1 MAKVKLLICPYCG
14 YTQPQVERCHGCG
27 GLLEPLSRQ
36 ATHNAMGPWFV
47 RDPDRPHQP
56 GCSYETLVRLV
67 ERGQIAKHTIIRGP
81 TTRQFWTIAK
91 RVPGVAHL
99 LGYCHNCAASVDP
112 ADHGCHAC
120 GVTFG
125 AYLDRNYLG
134 LPEIRPL
141 PWEAQPEEND
151 PARFAGRSLQGSH
164 PGHAAGLSSFASDE
178 ELLSEVEAGS
188 SGPTASAAGAAG
200 PAGNRAA
207 VRSAPAE
214 RVNEPGVGSPA
225 QAQTPQVG
233 ANLFDDYAAAAVT
246 RSLQRKV
253 AAQRRTIRGLGAAV
267 VIFVF
272 VAAVVGLAS
281 LVDDS
286 GPQTPGDGTQRSG
299 DGKGASADQAA
310 DAPPVPTDPPMS
322 TRVPSPDDASPAP
335 ARTDQEPHADPPGQE
350 PQDDYAEAMQLIKA
364 AQQVDRPTKD
374 RIKDYEEALR
384 LLQAIVSQA
393 PADAQ
398 PDDLPAAID
407 RTNKALERLRL
418 EDFFP

>member
-1 MAKVKLLICPYCG
+1 
-14 YTQPQVERCHGCG
+14 VER
-27 GLLEPLSRQ
+27 E
-36 ATHNAMGPWFV
+36 
-47 RDPDRPHQP
+47 
-56 GCSYETLVRLV
+56 
-67 ERGQIAKHTIIRGP
+67 QIAKHTIIRGP

-120 GVTFG
+120 GVPFG

-151 PARFAGRSLQGSH
+151 SARFAGRSVQFSQRGQ
-164 PGHAAGLSSFASDE
+164 AAGLSSFASDE
-178 ELLSEVEAGS
+178 ELRSEVGS
-188 SGPTASAAGAAG
+188 SGPPTGGAAGAAA
-200 PAGNRAA
+200 PAGARGA
-207 VRSAPAE
+207 VGSAPSE
-214 RVNEPGVGSPA
+214 PVHEPGVGSA
-225 QAQTPQVG
+225 AQTPRVG

-267 VIFVF
+267 FIFVF

-286 GPQTPGDGTQRSG
+286 DPQTPGDGTQGLSDVG
-299 DGKGASADQAA
+299 GASADQAA
-310 DAPPVPTDPPMS
+310 DTPQVSTDPPTS
-322 TRVPSPDDASPAP
+322 DPVPSPDDASPAP
-335 ARTDQEPHADPPGQE
+335 AQTDQEPQADPPGQE
-350 PQDDYAEAMQLIKA
+350 PQDDYAKAMQLIKT

-374 RIKDYEEALR
+374 RIRDYEEALR
-384 LLQAIVSQA
+384 LLQAIVSEA

-398 PDDLPAAID
+398 PDDLSAAIE

-418 EDFFP
+418 EDFSP

>member
-14 YTQPQVERCHGCG
+14 QTQPQVERCHGYG

-47 RDPDRPHQP
+47 RDLDRPHQP
-56 GCSYETLVRLV
+56 GCSYETLVKLV
-67 ERGQIAKHTIIRGP
+67 EREQIAKHTIIRGP

-99 LGYCHNCAASVDP
+99 LGYCHNCNASVDP

-120 GVTFG
+120 GVPFG

-134 LPEIRPL
+134 LPDIRPL
-141 PWEAQPEEND
+141 PWEARLEEND
-151 PARFAGRSLQGSH
+151 PARFAGRSVQLSH
-164 PGHAAGLSSFASDE
+164 PGQAGGLSSFASDE
-178 ELLSEVEAGS
+178 ELLGEVGS
-188 SGPTASAAGAAG
+188 SGPTAGGAAGAPG
-200 PAGNRAA
+200 PTGA
-207 VRSAPAE
+207 RSAATSAPSE
-214 RVNEPGVGSPA
+214 PVDEPGVGSA
-225 QAQTPQVG
+225 AQTPRVG

-253 AAQRRTIRGLGAAV
+253 AAQQRLIRGLGATV
-267 VIFVF
+267 FIFVL

-286 GPQTPGDGTQRSG
+286 GPQPPGNGTQRSS

-310 DAPPVPTDPPMS
+310 VTPPVPTGPPTS
-322 TRVPSPDDASPAP
+322 VLVPSPDDASPAP
-335 ARTDQEPHADPPGQE
+335 AQTDQEPHADPPGQD
-350 PQDDYAEAMQLIKA
+350 PRADYAKAMQLIKA

-374 RIKDYEEALR
+374 RIKAYEEALR
-384 LLQAIVSQA
+384 LLQAIVSEA

-398 PDDLPAAID
+398 PDDLSATID

>member
-1 MAKVKLLICPYCG
+1 MKLLICPYCG
-14 YTQPQVERCHGCG
+14 QTQSEVERCRSCG

-56 GCSYETLVRLV
+56 GCSYETLVQLV
-67 ERGQIAKHTIIRGP
+67 EREQIAKHTIIRGP

-99 LGYCHNCAASVDP
+99 LGYCHNCAASVDR

-120 GVTFG
+120 GVPFG

-141 PWEAQPEEND
+141 PWEAQLEEND
-151 PARFAGRSLQGSH
+151 PARFAGRSVQFSQRGQ
-164 PGHAAGLSSFASDE
+164 AAGLSSFASDE
-178 ELLSEVEAGS
+178 ELLGEVEVGS
-188 SGPTASAAGAAG
+188 SGPTAGGAAGA
-200 PAGNRAA
+200 PAGARAA
-207 VRSAPAE
+207 ATSAPS
-214 RVNEPGVGSPA
+214 EPVHAPEVGSA
-225 QAQTPQVG
+225 SKTPQVG
-233 ANLFDDYAAAAVT
+233 ANLFDDYATAAAVT
-246 RSLQRKV
+246 RSLQRKIV
-253 AAQRRTIRGLGAAV
+253 AQQRMIRGLGAAV
-267 VIFVF
+267 VIFVL

-286 GPQTPGDGTQRSG
+286 GPQTRGDGTQGSSDVG
-299 DGKGASADQAA
+299 GASADQAA
-310 DAPPVPTDPPMS
+310 DAPQVPTGPRTSDPVPSRDG
-322 TRVPSPDDASPAP
+322 ASPAP
-335 ARTDQEPHADPPGQE
+335 AQTDQEPQTDPPGQD
-350 PQDDYAEAMQLIKA
+350 PQDDYAKAMQLIKT

-384 LLQAIVSQA
+384 LLQAIASEA
-393 PADAQ
+393 PDDAQ
-398 PDDLPAAID
+398 PDDLSDTIE
-407 RTNKALERLRL
+407 RTNKALELLRL

>member
-14 YTQPQVERCHGCG
+14 QTQPEVERCRGCG

-56 GCSYETLVRLV
+56 GCSYETLVKLV
-67 ERGQIAKHTIIRGP
+67 EREQIAKHTIIRGP

-99 LGYCHNCAASVDP
+99 LGFCHKCAASVDP

-120 GVTFG
+120 GVPFG

-141 PWEAQPEEND
+141 PWEAQLEGND
-151 PARFAGRSLQGSH
+151 PAQFAGRSLPGSH
-164 PGHAAGLSSFASDE
+164 FGQTAGLSSFASDE

-188 SGPTASAAGAAG
+188 SGPPAGGAGAA
-200 PAGNRAA
+200 
-207 VRSAPAE
+207 VTSASSEP
-214 RVNEPGVGSPA
+214 VNEPGVGSA
-225 QAQTPQVG
+225 AQTPQVG
-233 ANLFDDYAAAAVT
+233 ANLFDDYAAAAAVT

-253 AAQRRTIRGLGAAV
+253 AAQQRLIRGLGAAV
-267 VIFVF
+267 VVFVF
-272 VAAVVGLAS
+272 IAAVVGLAS

-286 GPQTPGDGTQRSG
+286 GPPTPADGTQRSSDAG
-299 DGKGASADQAA
+299 GASTDQAA
-310 DAPPVPTDPPMS
+310 DAPQVATDPPPS
-322 TRVPSPDDASPAP
+322 IPVPSPDDALPAP
-335 ARTDQEPHADPPGQE
+335 AQTDQDPHADPPGQD
-350 PQDDYAEAMQLIKA
+350 PQADYATAMQLIKA

-384 LLQAIVSQA
+384 LLQAIVSEA

-398 PDDLPAAID
+398 PDDLPAAIE

>member
-14 YTQPQVERCHGCG
+14 QTQPEVERCRSCG
-27 GLLEPLSRQ
+27 GLLELLSRQ

-56 GCSYETLVRLV
+56 GCSYETLAKLV
-67 ERGQIAKHTIIRGP
+67 EREQIAKHTIIRGP

-99 LGYCHNCAASVDP
+99 LGHCHNCNASVDP

-120 GVTFG
+120 GVPFG

-141 PWEAQPEEND
+141 PWEAQLEEND
-151 PARFAGRSLQGSH
+151 PARFAGRSLPGSH
-164 PGHAAGLSSFASDE
+164 FGPAAGLSSFASDE
-178 ELLSEVEAGS
+178 ELLSEVEAGP
-188 SGPTASAAGAAG
+188 SGPTASGAGGAAT
-200 PAGNRAA
+200 
-207 VRSAPAE
+207 SAPTE
-214 RVNEPGVGSPA
+214 PVNEPGVASA
-225 QAQTPQVG
+225 IQAQSPQVG
-233 ANLFDDYAAAAVT
+233 ANLFDDYAATAVT

-267 VIFVF
+267 VIFVL

-286 GPQTPGDGTQRSG
+286 VPQTPGDGTQGSSG
-299 DGKGASADQAA
+299 VKGAFADQAA
-310 DAPPVPTDPPMS
+310 DIPQVPTDPPTS
-322 TRVPSPDDASPAP
+322 IHVPSRDETSPAP
-335 ARTDQEPHADPPGQE
+335 AQTDQEPPADPPGQD
-350 PQDDYAEAMQLIKA
+350 PQADYAKAIQLIKA

-374 RIKDYEEALR
+374 RIKEYEEALR
-384 LLQAIVSQA
+384 LLQAIVSEA

-398 PDDLPAAID
+398 PDELSATID

>member
-14 YTQPQVERCHGCG
+14 QTQPQVERCRSCG

-56 GCSYETLVRLV
+56 GCSYETLVQLV
-67 ERGQIAKHTIIRGP
+67 EREQIAKHTIIRGP

-112 ADHGCHAC
+112 ADHGCHTC
-120 GVTFG
+120 GVPFG

-151 PARFAGRSLQGSH
+151 PAQSAGRSVQFSQRGQ
-164 PGHAAGLSSFASDE
+164 AAGLSSFASDE
-178 ELLSEVEAGS
+178 ELLGEVEVGS
-188 SGPTASAAGAAG
+188 SGPTAGGAAGA
-200 PAGNRAA
+200 PAGARAA
-207 VRSAPAE
+207 ATSAPS
-214 RVNEPGVGSPA
+214 EPVHAPEVGSA
-225 QAQTPQVG
+225 SKTPQVG

-246 RSLQRKV
+246 RSLQRKI
-253 AAQRRTIRGLGAAV
+253 AAQQRMIRGLGAAV
-267 VIFVF
+267 VIFVL

-286 GPQTPGDGTQRSG
+286 GPQTPGDRTQGSSDVG
-299 DGKGASADQAA
+299 GASADQAA
-310 DAPPVPTDPPMS
+310 DAPQVPAGPRTSDPM
-322 TRVPSPDDASPAP
+322 PSRDGASPAP
-335 ARTDQEPHADPPGQE
+335 AQTDQEPQTDPPGQD
-350 PQDDYAEAMQLIKA
+350 PQDDYAKAMQLIKT

-384 LLQAIVSQA
+384 LLQAIVSEA
-393 PADAQ
+393 PDDAQ
-398 PDDLPAAID
+398 PDDLSDTIE

>member
-14 YTQPQVERCHGCG
+14 QTQPQVERCGSCG
-27 GLLEPLSRQ
+27 GLVEPLSRQ

-47 RDPDRPHQP
+47 RDLDRPHQP
-56 GCSYETLVRLV
+56 GCSYETLVKLV
-67 ERGQIAKHTIIRGP
+67 EREQIAKHTIIRGP

-120 GVTFG
+120 GVPFG

-141 PWEAQPEEND
+141 PWEAQLEGND
-151 PARFAGRSLQGSH
+151 TARFAGRSVQGGH

-178 ELLSEVEAGS
+178 ELLGEMEVGS
-188 SGPTASAAGAAG
+188 SGPTPAGAG
-200 PAGNRAA
+200 SA
-207 VRSAPAE
+207 VRSAPSE
-214 RVNEPGVGSPA
+214 PVNEPGTGSA
-225 QAQTPQVG
+225 AQTPQVG
-233 ANLFDDYAAAAVT
+233 ANLFDDYTATAVT

-253 AAQRRTIRGLGAAV
+253 AAQRRMIRGLGVAV
-267 VIFVF
+267 VIFVLM
-272 VAAVVGLAS
+272 AAVIGLAS

-286 GPQTPGDGTQRSG
+286 GPQTPGDGTQGSSG
-299 DGKGASADQAA
+299 VGGASADQAA
-310 DAPPVPTDPPMS
+310 DAPEVPKGPPTS
-322 TRVPSPDDASPAP
+322 VPVPSPADASPAP
-335 ARTDQEPHADPPGQE
+335 AQTDQEPHADPPGQD
-350 PQDDYAEAMQLIKA
+350 PQADYAKAMQLIKA

-384 LLQAIVSQA
+384 LLQSIVSEA

-398 PDDLPAAID
+398 PDDLPAAIE

>member
-14 YTQPQVERCHGCG
+14 QTQPQVERCGSCG
-27 GLLEPLSRQ
+27 GVLEALSRQ

-56 GCSYETLVRLV
+56 GCSYETLVKLV
-67 ERGQIAKHTIIRGP
+67 EREQIAKHTIIRGP

-99 LGYCHNCAASVDP
+99 LGYCHNCTASVDP

-120 GVTFG
+120 GVPFG

-141 PWEAQPEEND
+141 PWEAQPDEND
-151 PARFAGRSLQGSH
+151 PTRGTTRSVQFSH
-164 PGHAAGLSSFASDE
+164 PGQAAGLSSFASDE
-178 ELLSEVEAGS
+178 ELLGEIEVGS
-188 SGPTASAAGAAG
+188 SGPTAGGAAG
-200 PAGNRAA
+200 GA
-207 VRSAPAE
+207 VRSAPSE
-214 RVNEPGVGSPA
+214 PVNEPGAGSA
-225 QAQTPQVG
+225 GQAQSPQVG
-233 ANLFDDYAAAAVT
+233 TNLFDDYAATAVT

-253 AAQRRTIRGLGAAV
+253 EAQQRMIRGLGVAV
-267 VIFVF
+267 VIFVL

-281 LVDDS
+281 LFNDS
-286 GPQTPGDGTQRSG
+286 GPQPPGDGTQGSSG
-299 DGKGASADQAA
+299 VGSASA

-322 TRVPSPDDASPAP
+322 VPVPSRDETSPAP
-335 ARTDQEPHADPPGQE
+335 AQSDQEPHADPPGQD
-350 PQDDYAEAMQLIKA
+350 PQDDYAKAMQLIKT

-384 LLQAIVSQA
+384 LLQAIVSEA

>member
-14 YTQPQVERCHGCG
+14 QTQPQIERCRSCG

-56 GCSYETLVRLV
+56 GCSYETLVKLV
-67 ERGQIAKHTIIRGP
+67 EREQIAKHTIIRGP

-120 GVTFG
+120 GVPFG

-141 PWEAQPEEND
+141 PWEAQLEEND
-151 PARFAGRSLQGSH
+151 PARFAGRPVQFSQRGQA
-164 PGHAAGLSSFASDE
+164 PGLSSFASDE
-178 ELLSEVEAGS
+178 ELLGEVEVGS
-188 SGPTASAAGAAG
+188 SGPTAGSAAGAAG
-200 PAGNRAA
+200 AQGA
-207 VRSAPAE
+207 VRSAPSE
-214 RVNEPGVGSPA
+214 PVNEPGVGSA
-225 QAQTPQVG
+225 AQTPQVG

-253 AAQRRTIRGLGAAV
+253 AAQRRTIRGLGAVV
-267 VIFVF
+267 VIFVLI
-272 VAAVVGLAS
+272 AAIVGLAS
-281 LVDDS
+281 VVDDS
-286 GPQTPGDGTQRSG
+286 GPQTPGDGTQGSSAG
-299 DGKGASADQAA
+299 NGASADQAA
-310 DAPPVPTDPPMS
+310 DTPQIPTDPPTS
-322 TRVPSPDDASPAP
+322 IPVPSRDDASPAP
-335 ARTDQEPHADPPGQE
+335 AQTDQEPHADPPGQE
-350 PQDDYAEAMQLIKA
+350 PQADYAKAMQLIKA
-364 AQQVDRPTKD
+364 AEQVDRPTKD

-384 LLQAIVSQA
+384 LLQAIVSEA

-398 PDDLPAAID
+398 PDDLSAAID

>member
-56 GCSYETLVRLV
+56 GCSYETLVKLV
-67 ERGQIAKHTIIRGP
+67 EREQIAKHTIIRGP

-120 GVTFG
+120 GVPFG

-141 PWEAQPEEND
+141 PWEAQLEGNEP
-151 PARFAGRSLQGSH
+151 PRFAGRSVQGSH
-164 PGHAAGLSSFASDE
+164 AGHAAGLSSFASDE
-178 ELLSEVEAGS
+178 ELLGEVGS
-188 SGPTASAAGAAG
+188 SGSRARGPAGAAA
-200 PAGNRAA
+200 PAGAQGP
-207 VRSAPAE
+207 VRSAPSKPA
-214 RVNEPGVGSPA
+214 NEPGVGSVA

-267 VIFVF
+267 VILVL

-281 LVDDS
+281 LVNDS
-286 GPQTPGDGTQRSG
+286 GPQTPGDGTQRSSDVG
-299 DGKGASADQAA
+299 GASADQAD
-310 DAPPVPTDPPMS
+310 DAPQVPTDPPTS
-322 TRVPSPDDASPAP
+322 DPGRSRDDASPAP
-335 ARTDQEPHADPPGQE
+335 VQTDPEPHADPPGQE
-350 PQDDYAEAMQLIKA
+350 PQDDYAQAMQLIKT

-384 LLQAIVSQA
+384 LLQAIVSEA

-398 PDDLPAAID
+398 PNDLSTVIE